1 MKLYPAIDLKDGK
14 CIRLVQGKIDKI
26 TYYNPNP
33 LNQAQEFEKL
43 GADWIHM
50 VDIDG
55 AFKGTSL
62 NHETFIT
69 IKKKTKCLI
78 QVGGG
83 IRNEKTVHYLLEN
96 NIDRIVLGTLAI
108 DQPDLV
114 KSLCKKYP
122 DKIAIGLDSKNGFI
136 RTEGWSKKSSL
147 TLNETVKNYENYGV
161 SRIIFTDIEK
171 DGLLSGVSF
180 KKLKDLLELT
190 KIKIIASG
198 GVSNLGDI
206 KELKKLSLIYKN
218 LDGIIV
224 GRAIYEKKLEV
235 NEALRILKDVKN

>member
-33 LNQAQEFEKL
+33 LNQAQEFEKF

-62 NHETFIT
+62 NHEIFIK

-83 IRNEKTVHYLLEN
+83 IRNEKTVNNLLEN
-96 NIDRIVLGTLAI
+96 NIDRIVLGTLAV

-136 RTEGWSKKSSL
+136 RTEGWSRKSQL
-147 TLNETVKNYENYGV
+147 TLTETVKTYENYGV

-180 KKLKDLLELT
+180 KKLENLLELT

-206 KELKKLSLIYKN
+206 KKLKKLSLIHKN

-235 NEALRILKDVKN
+235 NEALRILKRC

>member
-1 MKLYPAIDLKDGK
+1 
-14 CIRLVQGKIDKI
+14 
-26 TYYNPNP
+26 
-33 LNQAQEFEKL
+33 
-43 GADWIHM
+43 M

-62 NHETFIT
+62 NHEIFIK

-83 IRNEKTVHYLLEN
+83 IRNEKTVNYLLEN
-96 NIDRIVLGTLAI
+96 NIDRIVLGTLAV

-136 RTEGWSKKSSL
+136 RTEGWSRKSQL
-147 TLNETVKNYENYGV
+147 TLTETVKIYENYGV

-180 KKLKDLLELT
+180 KKLKNLLELT

-198 GVSNLGDI
+198 GVSNLEDI
-206 KELKKLSLIYKN
+206 KKLKKLSLIHKN

-224 GRAIYEKKLEV
+224 GRAIYEKKLEI
-235 NEALRILKDVKN
+235 NEVLRVLKDVKN